1 MPNYGKTAESAYASI
16 LAAGAVMAGTRALP
30 GAYDPST
37 GEETAIPELQ
47 TWELVAVTL
56 PATIARFRGIDVKL
70 TEGLVLGKARY
81 LLTAAKN
88 SSGFIPE
95 PLPEDVIVFPDLT
108 AWKVIGAT
116 AIKPAG
122 IPILYQIGVV
132 NADVDTEPAIEN
144 ADPLWIEQFETSLT
158 D

>member
-1 MPNYGKTAESAYASI
+1 MPNYGKTADNALVSI
-16 LAAGAVMAGTRALP
+16 LAAGATMTATRSLS
-30 GAYDPST
+30 GVYDPAT

-56 PATIARFRGIDVKL
+56 PATIARFRGIDNKL

-88 SSGFIPE
+88 SNGFIPE

-108 AWKVIGAT
+108 AWKVIGST
-116 AIKPAG
+116 PIKPAG
-122 IPILYQIGVV
+122 VPILYQVGVV
-132 NADVDTEPAIEN
+132 NADVDTEASIEN